1 MTVVRI
7 EFAETFRLLQECTT
21 AILSGQATALTYVQR
36 GGAYRR
42 LHSLAAAV
50 EDYGTAITFEAP
62 LDPAHLA
69 QAHDS
74 RGECYRELSRYAEAI
89 ADGELAVRLAPDQSR
104 YRMNLGH
111 VRYWAGDYQGALA
124 DLNHA
129 IELNPAEGWAYGYR
143 GRVHRALNRE
153 AQAIADFSKALEA
166 HQAEPLLYGWRAE
179 AYLRLGGYREAEADC
194 STGLI
199 LDPSDWR
206 LWACRGWARY
216 KGLDSLAEAL
226 GDFIQSLQLGADPD
240 SYLGRAL
247 VYHALGADNAAASDF
262 SVFIACHP
270 AGAAAGL
277 REVASILAKLNA
289 PPVAVSV

>member
-21 AILSGQATALTYVQR
+21 AIRSGQATALTYVQR

-89 ADGELAVRLAPDQSR
+89 ADGELAVRLALDQSR

-124 DLNHA
+124 DLNRA

-143 GRVHRALNRE
+143 GRVYVALNDE
-153 AQAIADFSKALEA
+153 LHAIADFSKAIEA
-166 HQAEPLLYGWRAE
+166 NRVEPLLYGWRAD

-194 STGLI
+194 TTGLG

-216 KGLDSLAEAL
+216 EGMGGFEGAL
-226 GDFIQSLQLGADPD
+226 SDFVQSLKLSADPD
-240 SYLGRAL
+240 PHLGRAL
-247 VYHALGADNAAASDF
+247 VYHALGAENAAAIDF
-262 SVFIACHP
+262 SAFVARHP
-270 AGAAAGL
+270 AGAVAGVK
-277 REVASILAKLNA
+277 EVAAILAKLNA